1 MTAAFSQS
9 CMSPEVSTLA
19 EPEDA
24 LGLASEE
31 EDEEEESVEVVQAA
45 RPRAMEPTAAAAKIR
60 PMGRIGFPFVGG
72 GSVPAFLG
80 GEPALVH
87 GCNWDG

>member
-1 MTAAFSQS
+1 MVLVPSPLTAAFSQS
-9 CMSPEVSTLA
+9 WVLPEVSTL
-19 EPEDA
+19 
-24 LGLASEE
+24 LAP
-31 EDEEEESVEVVQAA
+31 EESPVFVSAAGAEESDEVVQAA

-80 GEPALVH
+80 G
-87 GCNWDG
+87 

>member
-1 MTAAFSQS
+1 M
-9 CMSPEVSTLA
+9 A

-31 EDEEEESVEVVQAA
+31 DEEESVEVVQAA

-60 PMGRIGFPFVGG
+60 PMGRIGLPFVGLRG
-72 GSVPAFLG
+72 HFRPSCVCTDVGHRWVT
-80 GEPALVH
+80 
-87 GCNWDG
+87 

>member
-1 MTAAFSQS
+1 M
-9 CMSPEVSTLA
+9 A

-24 LGLASEE
+24 LGLASE

-72 GSVPAFLG
+72 GSFPPFWG
-80 GEPALVH
+80 GEPTLVH
-87 GCNWDG
+87 GV

>member
-1 MTAAFSQS
+1 MVLVPSPLTAAFSQS
-9 CMSPEVSTLA
+9 WALPEVSTLA

-31 EDEEEESVEVVQAA
+31 DEEESVEVVQAA

-60 PMGRIGFPFVGG
+60 PMGRIGFPFVGWRG
-72 GSVPAFLG
+72 HSRPWCV
-80 GEPALVH
+80 
-87 GCNWDG
+87 

>member
-1 MTAAFSQS
+1 M
-9 CMSPEVSTLA
+9 A
-19 EPEDA
+19 EPELS

-31 EDEEEESVEVVQAA
+31 AEESVEVVQAA

-72 GSVPAFLG
+72 GRIPPIWR